1 MNQDRLYILWTNA
14 DPVTSKLM
22 VMMYAKNSLK
32 NGWWKEVTVIVWG
45 ATVKLLAENEEIQQE
60 FREAAERGVEFE
72 GCIACAQELNLVGEM
87 EALGVKLWKWGPP
100 LTELIKNGEHLITV

>member
-45 ATVKLLAENEEIQQE
+45 ATVKLRAENEEIQQE
-60 FREAAERGVEFE
+60 FREAEARGVSFE
-72 GCIACAQELNLVGEM
+72 GCIACAQELNLVSEM
-87 EALGVKLWKWGPP
+87 EDLGVKLRKWGPP